1 MEGTDVGMIGMGA
14 GVFGLLVAFLL
25 FKKVDSIEI
34 KNETVAK
41 ITQRIQDGAMA
52 FLYAEYKMLAFFIAA
67 VAVLLYVGGDSNGL
81 GMETMIAFII
91 GALCS
96 VAAGFSGMRSATSA
110 NGRTAQAAA
119 DGLAQLSEGS
129 VPKGEHNKRGQA
141 AALETSY
148 NGGAVMGLAVGGLG
162 LAGISLMYYF
172 TQTEFLTV
180 DNVAGFGMGASSIAL
195 FARVG
200 GGIYTKA
207 ADVGADLVG
216 KVEAGIPE
224 DDPRNP
230 GVIADNVGD
239 NVGDVAGMGA
249 DIFESFVGSIIAA
262 MVIAAASTEL
272 GEDYLMIPIV
282 LAIVGYIASII
293 GVFSISAMKNM
304 DAGAALR
311 NTTFIG
317 AALFIGGGYYALDYM
332 SLDTTV
338 VQAVAIGSVVGI
350 MIGLVTEY
358 YTGIEDVFGI
368 KVKAI
373 PYIGEASKTGSAT
386 NAIAGLAV
394 GMQSVFIPVLL
405 IASAIFGANHV
416 MGGGDAG
423 LYGIAMAAMG
433 MLGTVGVTM
442 TVDAY
447 GPVADNAGGIAEM
460 SGLGKDVRDI
470 TDGLDSIGNTT
481 AAIGKGFAIG
491 SAALTALALFAA
503 FKTSAGLEAADLS
516 LTEPMVVIG
525 LLIGASLPFVVAA
538 MTMKSV
544 GRAAEAMIVEIRRQF
559 REIDGLLEGR
569 EGVEPDSAKCVDI
582 STKAALREMI
592 LPGVVA
598 VSSPVIIGVLL
609 GSAALGGTLAGATA
623 TGVLMALFM
632 ANAGG
637 AWDNAKKA
645 IEQGEIEGA
654 EKGDDAH
661 DAAVVGDTIGD
672 PFKDTSG
679 PSLNILIKL
688 MSIVSVVIAGLL
700 TKTGELGAL

>member
-1 MEGTDVGMIGMGA
+1 MIEGETLGTIGMGV
-14 GVFGLLVAFLL
+14 GIFGLLVAFMLYR
-25 FKKVDSIEI
+25 KVDSIEI
-34 KNETVAK
+34 ENKTVAK
-41 ITQRIQDGAMA
+41 ITERIQDGAMA
-52 FLYAEYKMLAFFIAA
+52 FMVAEYRMLAIFIAV
-67 VAVLLYVGGDSNGL
+67 VAALLFVGGSYNDDL
-81 GMETMIAFII
+81 GMEATVAFII

-96 VAAGFSGMRSATSA
+96 GAAGFSGMKSATSA

-119 DGLAQLSEGS
+119 SG
-129 VPKGEHNKRGQA
+129 GQS
-141 AALETSY
+141 AALTTSY

-162 LAGISLMYYF
+162 LFGISLMFYF
-172 TQTEFLTV
+172 TETDFLTV
-180 DNVAGFGMGASSIAL
+180 ANIAGFGMGASSIAL

-262 MVIAAASTEL
+262 MVIAAASSDL
-272 GEDYLMIPIV
+272 GSEYLKIPIA
-282 LAIVGYIASII
+282 LAIVGYLASII

-311 NTTFIG
+311 NTTFI
-317 AALFIGGGYYALDYM
+317 AAGLFIGGGHLLLGELGM
-332 SLDTTV
+332 NQTV
-338 VQAVAIGSVVGI
+338 IWAVAIGSVVGI
-350 MIGLVTEY
+350 LIGLITEY
-358 YTGIEDVFGI
+358 YTGIEPVFGFQ
-368 KVKAI
+368 VKAI

-394 GMQSVFIPVLL
+394 GMESVMIPVLL
-405 IASAIFGANHV
+405 MAAGIYGANDV

-460 SGLGKDVRDI
+460 SGLGKEVRDI

-503 FKTSAGLEAADLS
+503 YKTSAGLDAAALS
-516 LTEPMVVIG
+516 LTNPEVVIG
-525 LLIGASLPFVVAA
+525 LLIGGALPFVVAA

-559 REIDGLLEGR
+559 REIDGLLEGK
-569 EGVEPDSAKCVDI
+569 EGVEPDSATCVDI
-582 STKAALREMI
+582 STQAALREMVM
-592 LPGVVA
+592 PGLVA
-598 VSSPVIIGVLL
+598 ISSPVIIGLVL
-609 GSAALGGTLAGATA
+609 GPAALGGTLAGATA
-623 TGVLMALFM
+623 TGVLLALFM

-645 IEQGEIEGA
+645 IEQGEIDGA

-661 DAAVVGDTIGD
+661 SAAVVGDTIGD

-700 TKTGELGAL
+700 

>member
-1 MEGTDVGMIGMGA
+1 MDGEQVGMIGMGA
-14 GVFGLLVAFLL
+14 GLFGLVIAFMLYR
-25 FKKVDSIEI
+25 KVDSIEI

-41 ITQRIQDGAMA
+41 ITGRIQDGAMA
-52 FLYAEYKMLAFFIAA
+52 FLFAEYKMLSMFIAA
-67 VAVLLYVGGDSNGL
+67 VAVLLFLGGEENGL

-91 GALCS
+91 GAMCS

-119 DGLAQLSEGS
+119 DG
-129 VPKGEHNKRGQA
+129 GQA
-141 AALETSY
+141 EALTTSY

-180 DNVAGFGMGASSIAL
+180 ENIAGFGMGASSIAL

-262 MVIAAASTEL
+262 MVIAAASAGL
-272 GEDYLMIPIV
+272 GDDYLMVPIV
-282 LAIVGYIASII
+282 LAIVGYLASII
-293 GVFSISAMKNM
+293 GVFSINAMKNM

-317 AALFIGGGYYALDYM
+317 AALFIGGGYFALDYLE
-332 SLDTTV
+332 LDTTV
-338 VQAVAIGSVVGI
+338 IQAVAIGSVVGI
-350 MIGLVTEY
+350 LIGLVTEY

-394 GMQSVFIPVLL
+394 GMQSVFVPVLL
-405 IASAIFGANHV
+405 MAAGIFGANHV
-416 MGGGDAG
+416 MGGGEAG

-460 SGLGKDVRDI
+460 SGLGKEVRDI

-559 REIDGLLEGR
+559 KEIDGLLEGR
-569 EGVEPDSAKCVDI
+569 EGVEPDSATCVDI
-582 STKAALREMI
+582 STKAALREMVM
-592 LPGVVA
+592 PGVVA
-598 VSSPVIIGVLL
+598 VASPVIIGVLL

-645 IEQGEIEGA
+645 IEQGEIDGA
-654 EKGDDAH
+654 AKGDDAH
-661 DAAVVGDTIGD
+661 NAAVVGDTIGD

>member
-1 MEGTDVGMIGMGA
+1 MEGDTLGTIGMGV
-14 GVFGLLVAFLL
+14 GIFGLLIAFMLY
-25 FKKVDSIEI
+25 KKVDSIEI
-34 KNETVAK
+34 ENKTVAT
-41 ITQRIQDGAMA
+41 ITGRIQDGAMA
-52 FLYAEYKMLAFFIAA
+52 FLMAEYRMLAVFIAVVSA
-67 VAVLLYVGGDSNGL
+67 LLLFGGEENGL
-81 GMETMIAFII
+81 GFETMVAFII
-91 GALCS
+91 GAFCS
-96 VAAGFSGMRSATSA
+96 VAAGFSGMQSATSA

-119 DGLAQLSEGS
+119 NG
-129 VPKGEHNKRGQA
+129 GQA
-141 AALETSY
+141 AALTTSY

-162 LAGISLMYYF
+162 LFGISLMYF
-172 TQTEFLTV
+172 LTGPSDGDGFLTV
-180 DNVAGFGMGASSIAL
+180 GNIAGFGMGASSIAL

-262 MVIAAASTEL
+262 MVIAAASSETL
-272 GEDYLMIPIV
+272 GDEYLMIPIV
-282 LAIVGYIASII
+282 LAVVGYVASII
-293 GVFSISAMKNM
+293 GVFSITAMKNM
-304 DAGAALR
+304 DPGAALR

-317 AALFIGGGYYALDYM
+317 AALFIGGGYLALDY
-332 SLDTTV
+332 LDLETKV
-338 VQAVAIGSVVGI
+338 IYAVAIGSLVGI
-350 MIGLVTEY
+350 LIGLVTEY
-358 YTGIEDVFGI
+358 YTGIEPVFGI
-368 KVKAI
+368 KVEAI

-405 IASAIFGANHV
+405 MAAGIYGANDV

-460 SGLGKDVRDI
+460 SGLGKEVRDI

-503 FKTSAGLEAADLS
+503 YKTSAGLEAADLS
-516 LTEPMVVIG
+516 LTEPDVVIG
-525 LLIGASLPFVVAA
+525 LLIGGALPFVVAA

-544 GRAAEAMIVEIRRQF
+544 GRAAEDMITEIRRQF

-569 EGVEPDSAKCVDI
+569 EGVEPDSATCVDI
-582 STKAALREMI
+582 STQAALREMI
-592 LPGVVA
+592 LPGLVA
-598 VSSPVIIGVLL
+598 IMSPVIIGIIL
-609 GSAALGGTLAGATA
+609 GPAKTWRNSGWSNSHRGPYGTLHGQCRRCM
-623 TGVLMALFM
+623 G
-632 ANAGG
+632 
-637 AWDNAKKA
+637 
-645 IEQGEIEGA
+645 
-654 EKGDDAH
+654 
-661 DAAVVGDTIGD
+661 
-672 PFKDTSG
+672 
-679 PSLNILIKL
+679 
-688 MSIVSVVIAGLL
+688 
-700 TKTGELGAL
+700 

>member
-1 MEGTDVGMIGMGA
+1 MEGDTLGTIGMGV
-14 GVFGLLVAFLL
+14 GIFGLLIAFMLY
-25 FKKVDSIEI
+25 KKVDSIEI
-34 KNETVAK
+34 EDKTVAT
-41 ITQRIQDGAMA
+41 ITGRIQDGAMA
-52 FLYAEYKMLAFFIAA
+52 FLMAEYRMLAVFIAVVSA
-67 VAVLLYVGGDSNGL
+67 LLLFGGEENGL
-81 GMETMIAFII
+81 GFETMVAFII
-91 GALCS
+91 GAFCS
-96 VAAGFSGMRSATSA
+96 VAAGFSGMQSATSA

-119 DGLAQLSEGS
+119 NG
-129 VPKGEHNKRGQA
+129 GQA
-141 AALETSY
+141 AALTTSY

-162 LAGISLMYYF
+162 LFGISLMYF
-172 TQTEFLTV
+172 LTGPSDGDGFLTV
-180 DNVAGFGMGASSIAL
+180 GNIAGFGMGASSIAL

-262 MVIAAASTEL
+262 MVIAAASTETL
-272 GEDYLMIPIV
+272 GDEYLMIPIV
-282 LAIVGYIASII
+282 LAVVGYVASII
-293 GVFSISAMKNM
+293 GVFSITAMKNM
-304 DAGAALR
+304 DPGAALR

-317 AALFIGGGYYALDYM
+317 AALFIGGGYLALDY
-332 SLDTTV
+332 LDLETKV
-338 VQAVAIGSVVGI
+338 IYAVAIGSLVGI
-350 MIGLVTEY
+350 LIGLVTEY
-358 YTGIEDVFGI
+358 YTGIEPVFGI
-368 KVKAI
+368 KVEAI

-405 IASAIFGANHV
+405 MAAGIYGANDV

-460 SGLGKDVRDI
+460 SGLGKQVRDI

-503 FKTSAGLEAADLS
+503 YKTSAGLEAADLS
-516 LTEPMVVIG
+516 LTEPDVVIG
-525 LLIGASLPFVVAA
+525 LLIGGALPFVVAA

-544 GRAAEAMIVEIRRQF
+544 GRAAEDMITEIRRQF

-569 EGVEPDSAKCVDI
+569 EGVEPDSATCVDI
-582 STKAALREMI
+582 STQAALREMV
-592 LPGVVA
+592 LPGLVA
-598 VSSPVIIGVLL
+598 IMSPVIIGIIL
-609 GSAALGGTLAGATA
+609 GPAALGGTLAGATA

-645 IEQGEIEGA
+645 IEQGEIPGA
-654 EKGDDAH
+654 EKGDEAH
-661 DAAVVGDTIGD
+661 SAAVVGDTIGD

-700 TKTGELGAL
+700 

>member
-1 MEGTDVGMIGMGA
+1 MIGIAA
-14 GVFGLLVAFLL
+14 GLFGLFVAFFLYN
-25 FKKVDSIEI
+25 KVNSIKIE
-34 KNETVAK
+34 NETVAK
-41 ITQRIQDGAMA
+41 ITERIYDGAMA
-52 FLYAEYKMLAFFIAA
+52 FLWAEYRLLSGFIVI
-67 VAVLLYVGGDSNGL
+67 VAIALLMGGEENGL

-119 DGLAQLSEGS
+119 DG
-129 VPKGEHNKRGQA
+129 GQS
-141 AALETSY
+141 AALTTSY

-162 LAGISLMYYF
+162 LAGISLMYYL

-180 DNVAGFGMGASSIAL
+180 ENIAGFGMGASSIAL

-262 MVIAAASTEL
+262 MVIAAAMDNADVSA
-272 GEDYLMIPIV
+272 DYLMIPIV
-282 LAIVGYIASII
+282 LAVVGYIASII
-293 GVFSISAMKNM
+293 GVFSITAMQNM
-304 DAGAALR
+304 DPGAALR
-311 NTTFIG
+311 NTTFIA
-317 AALFIGGGYYALDYM
+317 AALFIGGGYLVLEYLD
-332 SLDTTV
+332 LPTTV
-338 VQAVAIGSVVGI
+338 IQAVAIGSLVGI
-350 MIGLVTEY
+350 LIGLVTEY
-358 YTGIEDVFGI
+358 YTGIEDVFFF

-394 GMQSVFIPVLL
+394 GMQSVFLPVLL
-405 IASAIFGANHV
+405 MAAGIFGANHV
-416 MGGGDAG
+416 MGGGELG

-460 SGLGKDVRDI
+460 SGLGDDVREI

-503 FKTSAGLEAADLS
+503 FKTSANLEAEDLS

-525 LLIGASLPFVVAA
+525 LLIGAALPFVVAA

-544 GRAAEAMIVEIRRQF
+544 GRAAEDMITEIRRQF
-559 REIDGLLEGR
+559 KEIDGLLEGR
-569 EGVEPDSAKCVDI
+569 EGVEPDSATCVDI
-582 STKAALREMI
+582 STKAALREMVM
-592 LPGVVA
+592 PGVVA
-598 VSSPVIIGVLL
+598 VSSPVVIGLLL

-623 TGVLMALFM
+623 SGVLMALFM

-645 IEQGEIEGA
+645 IEQGHIEGA
-654 EKGDDAH
+654 AKGDEAH
-661 DAAVVGDTIGD
+661 GAAVVGDTIGD

-688 MSIVSVVIAGLL
+688 MSIVSVVIAGML
-700 TKTGELGAL
+700 TKGGELGAL

>member
-1 MEGTDVGMIGMGA
+1 MIEGETLGTIGMGV
-14 GVFGLLVAFLL
+14 GIFGLLVAFMLYR
-25 FKKVDSIEI
+25 KVDSIEI
-34 KNETVAK
+34 ENKTVAK
-41 ITQRIQDGAMA
+41 ITERIQDGAMA
-52 FLYAEYKMLAFFIAA
+52 FMVAEYRMLTIFIAV
-67 VAVLLYVGGDSNGL
+67 VAALLFVGGSYNDDL
-81 GMETMIAFII
+81 GMEATVAFII

-96 VAAGFSGMRSATSA
+96 GAAGFSGMKSATSA

-119 DGLAQLSEGS
+119 SG
-129 VPKGEHNKRGQA
+129 GQS
-141 AALETSY
+141 AALTTSY

-162 LAGISLMYYF
+162 LFGISLMFYF
-172 TQTEFLTV
+172 TETDFLTV
-180 DNVAGFGMGASSIAL
+180 ANIAGFGMGASSIAL

-262 MVIAAASTEL
+262 MVIAAASSDL
-272 GEDYLMIPIV
+272 GSEYLKIPIA
-282 LAIVGYIASII
+282 LAIVGYLASII

-311 NTTFIG
+311 NTTFI
-317 AALFIGGGYYALDYM
+317 AAGLFIGGGYLLLGELGM
-332 SLDTTV
+332 NQTV
-338 VQAVAIGSVVGI
+338 IWAVAIGSVVGI
-350 MIGLVTEY
+350 LIGLITEY
-358 YTGIEDVFGI
+358 YTGIEPVFGFQ
-368 KVKAI
+368 VKAI

-394 GMQSVFIPVLL
+394 GMESVMIPVLL
-405 IASAIFGANHV
+405 MAAGIYGANDV

-460 SGLGKDVRDI
+460 SGLGKEVRDI

-503 FKTSAGLEAADLS
+503 YKTSAGLDAAALS
-516 LTEPMVVIG
+516 LTNPEVVIG
-525 LLIGASLPFVVAA
+525 LLIGGALPFVVAV

-559 REIDGLLEGR
+559 REIDGLLEGK
-569 EGVEPDSAKCVDI
+569 EGVEPDSATCVDI
-582 STKAALREMI
+582 STQAALREMVM
-592 LPGVVA
+592 PGLVA
-598 VSSPVIIGVLL
+598 ISSPVIIGLVL
-609 GSAALGGTLAGATA
+609 GPAALGGTLAGATA
-623 TGVLMALFM
+623 TGVLLALFM

-645 IEQGEIEGA
+645 IEQGEIDGA

-661 DAAVVGDTIGD
+661 SAAVVGDTIGD

-700 TKTGELGAL
+700 

>member
-1 MEGTDVGMIGMGA
+1 MEGDTLGTIGMGV
-14 GVFGLLVAFLL
+14 GIFGLLIAFMLY
-25 FKKVDSIEI
+25 KKVDSIEI
-34 KNETVAK
+34 ENKTVAT
-41 ITQRIQDGAMA
+41 ITGRIQDGAMA
-52 FLYAEYKMLAFFIAA
+52 FLMAEYRMLAVFIAVVSA
-67 VAVLLYVGGDSNGL
+67 LLLFGGEENGL
-81 GMETMIAFII
+81 GFETMVAFII
-91 GALCS
+91 GAFCS
-96 VAAGFSGMRSATSA
+96 VAAGFSGMQSATSA

-119 DGLAQLSEGS
+119 NG
-129 VPKGEHNKRGQA
+129 GQA
-141 AALETSY
+141 AALTTSY

-162 LAGISLMYYF
+162 LFGISLMYF
-172 TQTEFLTV
+172 LTGPSDGDGFLTV
-180 DNVAGFGMGASSIAL
+180 GNIAGFGMGASSIAL

-262 MVIAAASTEL
+262 MVIAAASSETL
-272 GEDYLMIPIV
+272 GDEYLMIPIV
-282 LAIVGYIASII
+282 LAVVGYVASII
-293 GVFSISAMKNM
+293 GVFSITAMKNM
-304 DAGAALR
+304 DPGAALR

-317 AALFIGGGYYALDYM
+317 AALFIGGGYLALDY
-332 SLDTTV
+332 LDLETKV
-338 VQAVAIGSVVGI
+338 IYAVAIGSLVGI
-350 MIGLVTEY
+350 LIGLVTEY
-358 YTGIEDVFGI
+358 YTGIEPVFGI
-368 KVKAI
+368 KVEAI

-405 IASAIFGANHV
+405 MAAGIYGANDL

-460 SGLGKDVRDI
+460 SGLGKEVRDI

-503 FKTSAGLEAADLS
+503 YKTSAGLEAADLS
-516 LTEPMVVIG
+516 LTEPDVVIG
-525 LLIGASLPFVVAA
+525 LLIGGALPFVVAA

-544 GRAAEAMIVEIRRQF
+544 GRAAEDMITEIRRQF

-569 EGVEPDSAKCVDI
+569 EGVEPDSATCVDI
-582 STKAALREMI
+582 STQAALREMV
-592 LPGVVA
+592 LPGLVA
-598 VSSPVIIGVLL
+598 IMSPVIIGIIL
-609 GSAALGGTLAGATA
+609 GPAALGGTLAGATA

-645 IEQGEIEGA
+645 IEQGEIPGA
-654 EKGDDAH
+654 QKGDEAH
-661 DAAVVGDTIGD
+661 SAAVVGDTIGD

-700 TKTGELGAL
+700 

>member
-1 MEGTDVGMIGMGA
+1 MTMDGTEVGMIGIGT
-14 GVFGLLVAFLL
+14 GIFGLVIAFLL
-25 FKKVDSIEI
+25 YKKVDSIEI
-34 KNETVAK
+34 ENPTVAK

-52 FLYAEYKMLAFFIAA
+52 FLFAEYKMLAFFIAG
-67 VAVLLYVGGDSNGL
+67 VAALLFVGGESNGL
-81 GMETMIAFII
+81 GFETMIAFII

-119 DGLAQLSEGS
+119 DG
-129 VPKGEHNKRGQA
+129 GQA
-141 AALETSY
+141 AALTTSY

-172 TQTEFLTV
+172 TETDFLTV
-180 DNVAGFGMGASSIAL
+180 SNIAGFGMGASSIAL

-262 MVIAAASTEL
+262 MVIAAASSGL
-272 GEDYLMIPIV
+272 GDDYLMIPIV

-293 GVFSISAMKNM
+293 GVFSITAMKNL
-304 DAGAALR
+304 DPGAALR

-317 AALFIGGGYYALDYM
+317 AALFIGGGYFALDYM

-338 VQAVAIGSVVGI
+338 VQAVAIGSAVGI

-405 IASAIFGANHV
+405 IAAGIFGADYV

-598 VSSPVIIGVLL
+598 VSSPVLIGVLL

>member
-1 MEGTDVGMIGMGA
+1 MVLASASEEMGT
-14 GVFGLLVAFLL
+14 
-25 FKKVDSIEI
+25 E
-34 KNETVAK
+34 
-41 ITQRIQDGAMA
+41 
-52 FLYAEYKMLAFFIAA
+52 
-67 VAVLLYVGGDSNGL
+67 
-81 GMETMIAFII
+81 
-91 GALCS
+91 
-96 VAAGFSGMRSATSA
+96 
-110 NGRTAQAAA
+110 
-119 DGLAQLSEGS
+119 
-129 VPKGEHNKRGQA
+129 
-141 AALETSY
+141 
-148 NGGAVMGLAVGGLG
+148 
-162 LAGISLMYYF
+162 
-172 TQTEFLTV
+172 
-180 DNVAGFGMGASSIAL
+180 
-195 FARVG
+195 
-200 GGIYTKA
+200 
-207 ADVGADLVG
+207 
-216 KVEAGIPE
+216 
-224 DDPRNP
+224 
-230 GVIADNVGD
+230 
-239 NVGDVAGMGA
+239 
-249 DIFESFVGSIIAA
+249 
-262 MVIAAASTEL
+262 
-272 GEDYLMIPIV
+272 YLMIPIL
-282 LAIVGYIASII
+282 LAIVGYLASII

-317 AALFIGGGYYALDYM
+317 AGLFIGVGYLALDYYDM
-332 SLDTTV
+332 DTQV
-338 VQAVAIGSVVGI
+338 IFAVAIGSLVGI
-350 MIGLVTEY
+350 LIGLVTEY
-358 YTGIEDVFGI
+358 YTGIEPVFGF

-394 GMQSVFIPVLL
+394 GMESVMVPVLL
-405 IASAIFGANHV
+405 ISAGIYGANDV
-416 MGGGDAG
+416 MNGGDMG

-503 FKTSAGLEAADLS
+503 YKTSASLSAADLS
-516 LTEPMVVIG
+516 LTNPDVVIG
-525 LLIGASLPFVVAA
+525 LLIGGGLPFVVAA

-544 GRAAEAMIVEIRRQF
+544 GRAAEAMITEIRRQF
-559 REIDGLLEGR
+559 REIEGLLEGK
-569 EGVEPDSAKCVDI
+569 EGVEPDSATCVDI
-582 STKAALREMI
+582 STQAALREMI
-592 LPGVVA
+592 MPGLIA
-598 VSSPVIIGVLL
+598 ISSPVIIGLAL
-609 GSAALGGTLAGATA
+609 GPAALGGTLAGATA

-645 IEQGEIEGA
+645 IEQGEIDGA

-661 DAAVVGDTIGD
+661 SAAVVGDTIGD

-700 TKTGELGAL
+700 